1 MPARHNYLCCLQM
14 ATLGYGD
21 IVPSTAVE
29 TGVDCFIIAF
39 GVLMFG
45 IIMGSIAEQVANSS
59 REAQQAQVG
68 DEGSL
73 LAWACWQLV
82 RSGMWFAALYCWD
95 G

>member
-1 MPARHNYLCCLQM
+1 M

-68 DEGSL
+68 DEGSPL
-73 LAWACWQLV
+73 TWAHWQSISRCMLFT
-82 RSGMWFAALYCWD
+82 RPYC
-95 G
+95 GEGL